1 MALVMYT
8 HSMLDD
14 ARFAWPSLHFPRLLV
29 ESCSPHWADLLCL
42 RSTSS
47 KIKWNDRNAAAI
59 LEKKTQR
66 IIFSE
71 DEVSQVCQLICA
83 ILRIRGQKSFDEP
96 V

>member
-1 MALVMYT
+1 MQQQYL
-8 HSMLDD
+8 
-14 ARFAWPSLHFPRLLV
+14 
-29 ESCSPHWADLLCL
+29 
-42 RSTSS
+42 
-47 KIKWNDRNAAAI
+47 
-59 LEKKTQR
+59 KKKPQR